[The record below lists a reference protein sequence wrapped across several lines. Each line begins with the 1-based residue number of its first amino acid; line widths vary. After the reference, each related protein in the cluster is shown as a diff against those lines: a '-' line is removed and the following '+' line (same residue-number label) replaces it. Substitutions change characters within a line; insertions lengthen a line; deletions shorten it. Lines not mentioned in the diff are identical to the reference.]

1 MPALN
6 SAVNGLRMHQQKIDT
21 IADNIANVNT
31 LGFKGSRAH
40 FADSFYQTIRA
51 ASNRQPVG
59 IAVGTGGSVQ
69 TISVLHTQGALTRTG
84 GPTDVAIT
92 GEGFF
97 MVRDPVKGTVAFTR
111 AGDFT
116 IDKNNKLIN
125 SLGMNVLGVVG
136 DQFATNGDATDPGV
150 AAPTDVGE
158 LIIPSTFVSQAQPVQ
173 ATGTITVGGNL
184 PDVGDTLVVGGV
196 IFTFVA
202 AGTVPA
208 ANSQQIEIGTDAT
221 STASNIARDLAKTD
235 EINALVDFEA
245 NTNVV
250 SITGKSSGVGA
261 GALGNSIGIG
271 TGNAVGSYTFNANP
285 AAADTFTVNGT
296 TFTFVTTASAG
307 TNILLGATVAETL
320 ANIVSHLNTTEG
332 KALTDMTAFANQNGE
347 LVLTAIEGGTD
358 GNNLT
363 ITSATA
369 AMTASGATLAGGVT
383 KMGDDEI
390 AFPPGFNALLQNGAD
405 LGDIQ
410 TETVLNFSI
419 GLDGE
424 ISLFGSAGTTRK
436 IGYIMVAK
444 FSNPAALAKMGNNLY
459 HFTEAAGS
467 FSGGS
472 SFSITTDS
480 RKPATDGIGSLQ
492 GGALELSNIDIS
504 EQFTEMILTQRGFEA
519 NARVITTSDEMLQ
532 TVVNLRR

>member
-136 DQFATNGDATDPGV
+136 DQFATDGDATDPGV

-196 IFTFVA
+196 IFTFIA

-261 GALGNSIGIG
+261 GSLGNSIGIG

-307 TNILLGATVAETL
+307 TN
-320 ANIVSHLNTTEG
+320 
-332 KALTDMTAFANQNGE
+332 
-347 LVLTAIEGGTD
+347 
-358 GNNLT
+358 
-363 ITSATA
+363 
-369 AMTASGATLAGGVT
+369 
-383 KMGDDEI
+383 
-390 AFPPGFNALLQNGAD
+390 
-405 LGDIQ
+405 
-410 TETVLNFSI
+410 
-419 GLDGE
+419 
-424 ISLFGSAGTTRK
+424 TRLK
-436 IGYIMVAK
+436 GR
-444 FSNPAALAKMGNNLY
+444 L
-459 HFTEAAGS
+459 
-467 FSGGS
+467 
-472 SFSITTDS
+472 
-480 RKPATDGIGSLQ
+480 
-492 GGALELSNIDIS
+492 
-504 EQFTEMILTQRGFEA
+504 
-519 NARVITTSDEMLQ
+519 
-532 TVVNLRR
+532 